1 PYRSLILI
9 PQLIRQPSKG
19 QYCRRYYIICR
30 VESQEI
36 SVNSAAGR
44 APTAIKASMC
54 LDIQLFAVDL
64 IGIEGSTRLRP
75 CHTTRHGGPLR
86 AIREVEVMRVQG
98 SLKHQSSRL

>member
-1 PYRSLILI
+1 M
-9 PQLIRQPSKG
+9 
-19 QYCRRYYIICR
+19 
-30 VESQEI
+30 
-36 SVNSAAGR
+36 NSAAGR

-98 SLKHQSSRL
+98 SLKHQSSQL

>member
-1 PYRSLILI
+1 M
-9 PQLIRQPSKG
+9 
-19 QYCRRYYIICR
+19 
-30 VESQEI
+30 
-36 SVNSAAGR
+36 NSAAGR

-64 IGIEGSTRLRP
+64 IGIGGNTRLRP
-75 CHTTRHGGPLR
+75 CHTTRHAGPHR